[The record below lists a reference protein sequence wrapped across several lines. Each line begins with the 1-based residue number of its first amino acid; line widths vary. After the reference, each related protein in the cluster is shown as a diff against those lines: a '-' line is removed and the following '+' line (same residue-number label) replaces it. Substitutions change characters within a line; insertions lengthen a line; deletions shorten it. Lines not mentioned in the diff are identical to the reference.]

1 MNLNA
6 VNPNSKS
13 CVQFLY
19 RLLEEREPDESIT
32 HAKMPTYEEH
42 LAFVR
47 SDPYRAWYIITDRGV
62 EVGSCLLTHNN
73 EIGITIAKEHRRKG
87 YAREALVLLTKL
99 ADPLPASA
107 SVRNGHFIANIN
119 PANEASIKL
128 FSKLGFR
135 HIQNTYRLD

>member
-6 VNPNSKS
+6 VNPNSQS
-13 CVQFLY
+13 CVYHLY
-19 RLLEEREPDESIT
+19 RMLEEREPGESIT
-32 HAKMPTYEEH
+32 HAKMPTYKEH
-42 LAFVR
+42 EAFVR
-47 SDPYRAWYIITDRGV
+47 SAPYRAWYIITDGPLM
-62 EVGSCLLTHNN
+62 VGSCLLTRNN

-87 YAREALVLLTKL
+87 YASGALVLLTKL
-99 ADPLPASA
+99 LDPLPASP

-135 HIQNTYRLD
+135 HIQNTYQLG